1 MKSVLSPSAARRCQ
15 QILHQ
20 LERRDDVSLLR
31 AVLFRQDKFR
41 KQHDDG
47 GQHTLCTLV
56 EECIVAILR
65 GALRIDDR
73 FSKDLGVF
81 FCFRLGSEIVG
92 VSFCSVHIVVHE
104 RHKIETVRARR
115 IAQVN
120 DRDLIAVI
128 FRCDAAVVTCEVA
141 LGVERQIAHA
151 AGAGVFEIRV

>member
-20 LERRDDVSLLR
+20 LERRNDVALLC

-47 GQHTLCTLV
+47 GQHTLCALIEKGV
-56 EECIVAILR
+56 VAILR
-65 GALRIDDR
+65 GAFRTDDC
-73 FSKDLGVF
+73 FGEDLGIVL
-81 FCFRLGSEIVG
+81 CFRLGSEIVG

-104 RHKIETVRARR
+104 RHKIETVRACR